1 MHLQGAEKNP
11 CGDLGPWNKEH
22 IRDSSPTGLAAGE
35 ERDQEPGDLG
45 TQTCCVIP
53 NKSLA

>member
-1 MHLQGAEKNP
+1 MGTWGLGIKNISGILLP
-11 CGDLGPWNKEH
+11 LA
-22 IRDSSPTGLAAGE
+22 LAAGE
-35 ERDQEPGDLG
+35 ERDQELGDLG